1 MQGQISETW
10 EQALLPRGP
19 EKAIQI
25 IQLNVEDEKILA
37 SNRTL
42 CNNWVLTAK
51 QHKTNLWK
59 SYIHLGSQNLS
70 VTYCGT
76 CCPLIALILSLG
88 PTSCMKIV
96 DAFLLFKVIRDKY
109 LYILYYIFIYLYLS
123 SRSFKCY
130 CISFNFHSPINF
142 STYLT
147 I

>member
-19 EKAIQI
+19 EKTIQI
-25 IQLNVEDEKILA
+25 IQLDVEDKKILT

-42 CNNWVLTAK
+42 CNNWVLIAK

-88 PTSCMKIV
+88 STSCMKIV

-109 LYILYYIFIYLYLS
+109 LYIFIIFLYIYIFHLNLLNVIVFALIFIHLL
-123 SRSFKCY
+123 
-130 CISFNFHSPINF
+130 ISLHI
-142 STYLT
+142 
-147 I
+147 